1 MLESSRRKY
10 CLGFLVN
17 EGNMNL
23 DVIKLPGSLV
33 IKPALTLKK
42 GNVLYAFF
50 STFLNAKLK
59 KKETTLLMITDF
71 FRLVGQGR

>member
-17 EGNMNL
+17 EVNMNL

-50 STFLNAKLK
+50 STFLNAK
-59 KKETTLLMITDF
+59 
-71 FRLVGQGR
+71 